1 MFSSAGSTPLNRRF
15 VMLKPTTKLLTL
27 FAVSVLL
34 LFGCTKENTTQS
46 GNKKLYVYN
55 WSYYTPD
62 SVIEAFEKEYGV
74 DVVLD
79 YFASNEEMFAKL
91 RASKHGSGYDIIFPS
106 ADYVSIMMNLGML
119 EKIDLSKIPNSKHIT
134 EFALSKATYD
144 PAMEYSVPYYLG
156 ASGIAVHSKNA
167 SNYNRSWNIF
177 ADTRLKDRMVM
188 MDDMREVLGDALVY
202 LGYSV
207 NTRNPQEVE
216 AARKLVKEVWKPNLV
231 KFDAESFAKGFAS
244 GEYFVSHG
252 YAEAIFE
259 EIPEN
264 KWDEVDFFLPQE
276 GGPLYLDS
284 LCIPKGAPHY
294 DLALAFID
302 FIHRPENYA
311 QLLDR
316 FHFPASVNIEAD
328 QYRTT
333 VPFYTVEQLANYEL
347 KEDLGADL
355 ELYNKAWETI
365 RYVD

>member
-1 MFSSAGSTPLNRRF
+1 MF
-15 VMLKPTTKLLTL
+15 KPTTKLLVVV
-27 FAVSVLL
+27 AAIVLL
-34 LFGCTKENTTQS
+34 LAGCTKESTRENAA
-46 GNKKLYVYN
+46 KKLYVYN

-91 RASKHGSGYDIIFPS
+91 RASNQGSGYDIIFPS
-106 ADYVSIMMNLGML
+106 ADYVSIMMKLGML
-119 EKIDLSKIPNSKHIT
+119 EKLDLSKIPNTRYIT
-134 EFALSKATYD
+134 DFALSKATYD
-144 PAMEYSVPYYLG
+144 PTMEYSVPYYLG
-156 ASGIAVHSKNA
+156 ASGIAVHTKYA
-167 SNYNRSWNIF
+167 SNYERSWNIF
-177 ADTRLKDRMVM
+177 GDTRYRDRMVM
-188 MDDMREVLGDALVY
+188 MDDMREVLGSALVH

-207 NTRNPQEVE
+207 NTTNPAEVE
-216 AARKLVKEVWKPNLV
+216 AARKLVKEQWKPNLV
-231 KFDAESFAKGFAS
+231 KFDAEAFAKGFAS
-244 GEYFVSHG
+244 GEYYVSHG

-264 KWDEVDFFLPQE
+264 KWDEVDFFLPEE

-294 DLALAFID
+294 ELALAFID

-333 VPFYTVEQLANYEL
+333 TAFYSVEQLANYEL
-347 KEDLGADL
+347 KEDLGVNL
-355 ELYNKAWETI
+355 EMYNKAWETI

>member
-1 MFSSAGSTPLNRRF
+1 MF
-15 VMLKPTTKLLTL
+15 KPATKLLIAL
-27 FAVSVLL
+27 AIIVLL
-34 LFGCTKENTTQS
+34 LTGCTKKSADEN
-46 GNKKLYVYN
+46 GNQKLYVYN

-91 RASKHGSGYDIIFPS
+91 RASSQESGYDIIFPS
-106 ADYVSIMMNLGML
+106 ADYVSIMMKLGML
-119 EKIDLSKIPNSKHIT
+119 EKLDLSKIPNSKYIT

-144 PAMEYSVPYYLG
+144 PKMEYSVPYYLG
-156 ASGIAVHSKNA
+156 ASGIAVHTKYA
-167 SNYNRSWNIF
+167 SNYEKSWNIF
-177 ADTRLKDRMVM
+177 GDKRFKDRMVM
-188 MDDMREVLGDALVY
+188 MDDIREVLGAALVH

-207 NTRNPQEVE
+207 NTTNPAELE
-216 AARKLVKEVWKPNLV
+216 RARKLVNEQWKPNLV

-244 GEYFVSHG
+244 GEYYVSHG

-259 EIPEN
+259 EIPEE
-264 KWDEVDFFLPQE
+264 KWGEVDFFLPEE

-294 DLALAFID
+294 ELALKFID
-302 FIHRPENYA
+302 FIHRPDNYA

-333 VPFYTVEQLANYEL
+333 TPFYTVEQLANYEL
-347 KEDLGADL
+347 KEDLGANL
-355 ELYNKAWETI
+355 EMYNKAWETI